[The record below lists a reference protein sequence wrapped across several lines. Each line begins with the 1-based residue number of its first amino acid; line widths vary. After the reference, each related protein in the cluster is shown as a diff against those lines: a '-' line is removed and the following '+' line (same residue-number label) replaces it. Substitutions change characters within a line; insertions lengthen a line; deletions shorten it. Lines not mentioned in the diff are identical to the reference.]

1 MGRHKRFLLAF
12 ALGSV
17 VGTAGLALP
26 LPIEFR
32 ALIGANAFFLIY
44 LGLML
49 RFAQTVTP
57 DDLRRHAEQTDEG
70 LALILTLAAGSVAV
84 SLGAIAM
91 ALNGTDEAAALAR
104 WTALGSVPLGWAMV
118 HTLLAFHYAHLF
130 YRPEADQAAGGL
142 TFPETDTPSAW
153 DFLYM
158 SFVVGMTAQV
168 SDVVTTS
175 TPMRRMVLAHSVA
188 SFFYNTVILALAVNA
203 AVTAAL

>member
-1 MGRHKRFLLAF
+1 MGRHTRFAIAF
-12 ALGSV
+12 ALGMI
-17 VGTAGLALP
+17 AGVAGMFLPLAL
-26 LPIEFR
+26 EYR
-32 ALIGANAFFLIY
+32 ALIGVNAFFIAY
-44 LGLML
+44 LALML
-49 RFAQTVTP
+49 RFARTNGP
-57 DDLRRHAEQTDEG
+57 DDVRRHAEQADEG
-70 LALILTLAAGSVAV
+70 VALILLVTGASVAV

-91 ALNGTDEAAALAR
+91 ALNGPAGGYPVARWLALA
-104 WTALGSVPLGWAMV
+104 SVPLGWAMV

-130 YRPEADQAAGGL
+130 YRPDGETGL
-142 TFPETDTPSAW
+142 TFPGSEKPGSW

-203 AVTAAL
+203 AVTAALQ

>member
-1 MGRHKRFLLAF
+1 MGRHKRFTIAF
-12 ALGSV
+12 ALGSI
-17 VGTAGLALP
+17 AGVAGMFLP
-26 LPIEFR
+26 LAMEYR
-32 ALIGANAFFLIY
+32 ALIGVNAFFIAY
-44 LGLML
+44 LALMA
-49 RFAQTVTP
+49 RFARTNGP
-57 DDLRRHAEQTDEG
+57 DDLRRHAEQADEG
-70 LALILTLAAGSVAV
+70 VALILLVTGASVAV

-91 ALNGTDEAAALAR
+91 ALNGPVGVYPVARWLALA
-104 WTALGSVPLGWAMV
+104 SVALGWAMV

-130 YRPEADQAAGGL
+130 YRPDGESGLSFPGSDQPG
-142 TFPETDTPSAW
+142 SW

-203 AVTAAL
+203 AVTAALQ